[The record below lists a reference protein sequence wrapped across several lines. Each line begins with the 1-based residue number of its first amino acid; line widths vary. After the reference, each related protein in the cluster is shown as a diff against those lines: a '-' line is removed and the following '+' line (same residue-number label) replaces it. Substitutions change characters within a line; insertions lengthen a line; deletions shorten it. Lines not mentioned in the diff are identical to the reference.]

1 MKSLTAESQ
10 PISTSD
16 KAQLLALLQE
26 REQRRAR
33 NRLGNFTPYEWQLK
47 FYGAGSTAKQ
57 RLLMAANRVGKT
69 YSAAFEIACHLTG
82 KYPDW
87 WDGARFDFPIKCW
100 ALGVTGEQIRD
111 VIQKN
116 LLGEFDGDELDGKG
130 AIPYNDIIQ
139 ESVVRSPQT
148 KNLVKDIKV
157 RHKSGGKSHLSL
169 KAYSQ
174 GQHVMMGDSVD
185 LIWIDE
191 EPKDTAIYP
200 QCLTR
205 TATGNRGKGG
215 HVLMTFTPENGM
227 TQIVSQFMEDL
238 KKGQYLQNVTWDDAP
253 HLDEETKEQIL
264 AAYPEYQRD
273 MRSKGIP
280 AVGTGLIFTVKDEDI
295 QCEPF
300 DLPEYFYVIN
310 ALDFGW
316 DHPQAHIQ
324 LWWDKDQDVIYIAKA
339 WKKSER
345 DAEQAWTAVKSWSQN
360 TPTAWPHDG
369 LQHEKGGG
377 GVLKSDYVKAGF
389 KMLAEHATWPEGG
402 MSVEQ
407 GIMEISQRMRDGRF
421 KVFKTL
427 TDWFEEKRLYH
438 RDEHGRIVKERDD
451 LISATRYG
459 YMMRRYAIMARDLHN
474 AIEQRTYI
482 PRPIK
487 PVRPR

>member
-1 MKSLTAESQ
+1 MFSFE
-10 PISTSD
+10 
-16 KAQLLALLQE
+16 
-26 REQRRAR
+26 
-33 NRLGNFTPYEWQLK
+33 PYEWQRK
-47 FYGAGSTAKQ
+47 FYGAGTTAKQ
-57 RLLMAANRVGKT
+57 RLMMAANRVGKT
-69 YSAAFEIACHLTG
+69 YSAAFEVACHLTG
-82 KYPDW
+82 RYPDW
-87 WDGARFDFPIKCW
+87 WEGARFNFPIRCW

-116 LLGEFDGDELDGKG
+116 LLGEFEGEGLNGVG
-130 AIPYNDIIQ
+130 AIPFDSIMQ
-139 ESVVRSPQT
+139 ETVIRSPQT

-157 RHKSGGKSHLSL
+157 KHISGGKSHLSL

-191 EPKDTAIYP
+191 EPTDPAIYP

-205 TATGNRGKGG
+205 TATGNQGKGG

-238 KKGQYLQNVTWDDAP
+238 QKGQYLQNVTWDDAP
-253 HLDEETKEQIL
+253 HLDHDTKEQIL
-264 AAYPEYQRD
+264 AAYPAYQRD

-280 AVGTGLIFTVKDEDI
+280 AVGTGLIFTVPDEDI
-295 QCEPF
+295 YCEPF
-300 DLPEYFYVIN
+300 ACPDHFYVLN
-310 ALDFGW
+310 AMDFGW

-339 WKKSER
+339 WKHSER
-345 DAEQAWTAVKSWSQN
+345 DAEQAWTAVNSWARNVPS
-360 TPTAWPHDG
+360 AWPHDG

-377 GVLKSDYVKAGF
+377 EILKAQYIKAGF
-389 KMLAEHATWPEGG
+389 RMLAEHATWPEGG

-407 GIMEISQRMRDGRF
+407 GVMEMTQRMREGQF
-421 KVFKTL
+421 KVFRTL

-438 RDEHGRIVKERDD
+438 RDQNGRIVKERDD

-459 YMMRRYAIMARDLHN
+459 YMMRRYAIMARDLQQ
-474 AIEQRTYI
+474 APGSSVYI
-482 PRPIK
+482 PRAIK
-487 PVRPR
+487 PVRPK